1 MSFSNSA
8 VRVIDPMTVDPMYGP
23 PPFDRDGLA
32 VIRRVVSRPKDGATN
47 LDIGYNI
54 YQKGMKIEARYAYRM
69 DEFCLVPNGR
79 VALESDDGTTIQ
91 TEGDLM
97 WRPAGASSNSLLTL
111 EDSVTI
117 CCFTPARIDAT
128 SHRLTPQEIGNW
140 PAGSQTP
147 PSLRFLKTET
157 APPVGED
164 GRLVGQGFVARE
176 VVSNRRDG
184 SDVSVIYITFDEGGS
199 ITAGSGPG
207 EEIFWVSEGTLEVR
221 SGGTTQIASPRNFIY
236 RPDGAEIDSI
246 RATSPAKLFCFSGPA
261 RL

>member
-1 MSFSNSA
+1 MSVSNSA
-8 VRVIDPMTVDPMYGP
+8 IRVIDPMTVDPMYGP

-47 LDIGYNI
+47 LDIGYNV

-117 CCFTPARIDAT
+117 CCFTPARTDFT
-128 SHRLTPQEIGNW
+128 SHRLTPEEIGNW
-140 PAGSQTP
+140 PAGSKTP

-157 APPVGED
+157 APLVGED
-164 GRLVGQGFVARE
+164 DQVAGQGFVERE
-176 VVSNRRDG
+176 VVSKRRDG
-184 SDVSVIYITFDEGGS
+184 SDVSVIYTTFDEGGFMTTRS
-199 ITAGSGPG
+199 APG
-207 EEIFWVSEGTLEVR
+207 DEIFWVSEGTLEVQ
-221 SGGTTQIASPRNFIY
+221 SGATTQIASPRNFIY
-236 RPDGAEIDSI
+236 RPDGVEIDRI
-246 RATSPAKLFCFSGPA
+246 RAVSRAKLFCFSGPA